1 MSGNPP
7 PLFSF
12 SPEDTFP
19 FRRKIIKSPCNK
31 PLGGRTQE
39 KDGYLITAAR
49 RVRVYDTDFA
59 GVVYY
64 GSYTRWIEEAVAEYM
79 RGHSLPFSELQ
90 RREVYFAVKEVRIEY
105 LSPVRYEEVVE
116 LGVRPPEL
124 KGRRVTFQ
132 FCFFRG
138 ADPVVRG
145 EITYASI
152 DKDFRPREI
161 PEWVKEE
168 YMKMRR

>member
-1 MSGNPP
+1 MVP
-7 PLFSF
+7 
-12 SPEDTFP
+12 
-19 FRRKIIKSPCNK
+19 R
-31 PLGGRTQE
+31 GGRTKL
-39 KDGYLITAAR
+39 KDGYYVPLSR

-79 RGHSLPFSELQ
+79 RESHLPFSELQ
-90 RREVYFAVKEVRIEY
+90 RRGIYFAVKEVRIEY
-105 LSPVRYEEVVE
+105 LSPVRYEEVID
-116 LGVRPPEL
+116 LGVRPGEL
-124 KGRRVTFQ
+124 TGRRVTFN

-138 ADPVVRG
+138 PDPVARG

-161 PEWVKEE
+161 PAWLKEE
-168 YMKMRR
+168 YSKIRR